1 MLSVGVETRTED
13 AACDPWRGFA
23 AYMGAE
29 SLGGFTSLAFELDRQ
44 ISRIQLS
51 DKLHAFTRG
60 TFQFR

>member
-1 MLSVGVETRTED
+1 
-13 AACDPWRGFA
+13 
-23 AYMGAE
+23 MGAE

-51 DKLHAFTRG
+51 DKLHAFTHG